1 MSGFDALA
9 RHPRPVTLVSGAIDL
24 SLIAAKVVVGLLTG
38 SLALVSDAVHSGLD
52 LMASILA
59 FVAIRASEQ
68 PADVDHPYGHGR
80 AENLAAYTEGILLL
94 LAAAVIA
101 FEAVQRLRRPQPLAI
116 GAYALVLL
124 VVVLGLET
132 LRTVVLR
139 RLARVGGSPAVAA
152 LATDKASDLMS
163 AGAVLAG
170 LALARAGLPSA
181 DSVAALLVAGLI
193 VWAAVRLL
201 KHSGDILMDRT
212 IREAVSEVSDAA
224 AGVPGIKEVRSVR
237 VRGAGPGLIGEV
249 EVAGRRTLSLEAAED
264 LVGRVEQAVAE
275 RLPNLKLTV
284 LVKASV
290 DKSQFVERVHA
301 VAAHSGVFRDLHDVV
316 VEQEADGSLHL
327 SLHAKLPSELSM
339 REAGR
344 LVDGFEADLRAELS
358 EVSRID
364 VHLEPLEPDLV
375 QGRDVTADRG
385 DLIARV
391 ERLLREHPRVTGD
404 WDVELSSRR
413 GQITAHVVVRVPDDL
428 SLEQA
433 HEVETELETETQ
445 RTVPELTHVV
455 VRAKA

>member
-9 RHPRPVTLVSGAIDL
+9 RHPRPVTLVPGAIDL
-24 SLIAAKVVVGLLTG
+24 SLAAGKVVVGLRTG

-237 VRGAGPGLIGEV
+237 GRGAGPGLIGGGEG
-249 EVAGRRTLSLEAAED
+249 AGRRTRSLEA
-264 LVGRVEQAVAE
+264 G
-275 RLPNLKLTV
+275 
-284 LVKASV
+284 
-290 DKSQFVERVHA
+290 
-301 VAAHSGVFRDLHDVV
+301 
-316 VEQEADGSLHL
+316 
-327 SLHAKLPSELSM
+327 
-339 REAGR
+339 
-344 LVDGFEADLRAELS
+344 
-358 EVSRID
+358 
-364 VHLEPLEPDLV
+364 
-375 QGRDVTADRG
+375 
-385 DLIARV
+385 
-391 ERLLREHPRVTGD
+391 
-404 WDVELSSRR
+404 
-413 GQITAHVVVRVPDDL
+413 
-428 SLEQA
+428 
-433 HEVETELETETQ
+433 
-445 RTVPELTHVV
+445 
-455 VRAKA
+455 

>member
-9 RHPRPVTLVSGAIDL
+9 RHPRPVTLVPGPIDL

-94 LAAAVIA
+94 LAAAVI
-101 FEAVQRLRRPQPLAI
+101 EVPD
-116 GAYALVLL
+116 V
-124 VVVLGLET
+124 
-132 LRTVVLR
+132 
-139 RLARVGGSPAVAA
+139 
-152 LATDKASDLMS
+152 S
-163 AGAVLAG
+163 AGG
-170 LALARAGLPSA
+170 
-181 DSVAALLVAGLI
+181 
-193 VWAAVRLL
+193 
-201 KHSGDILMDRT
+201 
-212 IREAVSEVSDAA
+212 
-224 AGVPGIKEVRSVR
+224 PGIKEERSVR

-327 SLHAKLPSELSM
+327 SLHAKLPS
-339 REAGR
+339 
-344 LVDGFEADLRAELS
+344 
-358 EVSRID
+358 
-364 VHLEPLEPDLV
+364 
-375 QGRDVTADRG
+375 
-385 DLIARV
+385 
-391 ERLLREHPRVTGD
+391 
-404 WDVELSSRR
+404 
-413 GQITAHVVVRVPDDL
+413 
-428 SLEQA
+428 
-433 HEVETELETETQ
+433 
-445 RTVPELTHVV
+445 
-455 VRAKA
+455 